1 MTPRR
6 AFSAIAAALF
16 TTALAAVPAQASAGD
31 AIAKGSVGTVNATV
45 AGEAVTVDAIAP
57 CDTVGPPQGSSGEVA
72 VDGFVTF
79 TSGTSTCTVNDAG
92 EIASVEVKG
101 GRLRIDALR
110 DHGGPRIRLSS
121 YEARCNTTLT
131 GSSSWVQF
139 SGASGFAVPENLPAN
154 HVVTI
159 PGASGQ
165 PPLATIT
172 LNETIVPSPAD
183 GSMTV
188 NLMHVRL
195 FPQGGPD
202 SGDIVVGSVH
212 CAPVD

>member
-1 MTPRR
+1 MTRR
-6 AFSAIAAALF
+6 RTLSSIAAALC
-16 TTALAAVPAQASAGD
+16 TIALGVVPAQASPGD
-31 AIAKGSVGTVNATV
+31 ALAKGAAGSVNATV
-45 AGEAVTVDAIAP
+45 DGEAVTVGAVAP
-57 CDTVGPPQGSSGEVA
+57 CDTAGPPQGSSGEVA
-72 VDGFVTF
+72 VTGVVTF
-79 TSGTSTCTVNDAG
+79 GSATSTCTVDAAG
-92 EIASVEVKG
+92 ELASVEVKG
-101 GRLRIDALR
+101 GRLRIDALL
-110 DHGGPRIRLSS
+110 DHGGPRIRLYS
-121 YEARCNTTLT
+121 YMARCNTTLT
-131 GSSSWVQF
+131 GSSSRVQF
-139 SGASGFAVPENLPAN
+139 SGASGFEVPSELPAN
-154 HVVTI
+154 HVITI

-202 SGDIVVGSVH
+202 KGDIVVGTVH

>member
-1 MTPRR
+1 MTPRLR
-6 AFSAIAAALF
+6 LSTIAAVLL
-16 TTALAAVPAQASAGD
+16 TLAAGAVSAQASPGD
-31 AIAKGSVGTVNATV
+31 AIAKGTVGTVDATV
-45 AGEAVTVDAIAP
+45 AGEPVSVDPIAP
-57 CDTVGPPQGSSGEVA
+57 CDTAGPPQGSSGQVS
-72 VDGFVTF
+72 VDGFITF
-79 TSGTSTCTVNDAG
+79 TSGSSKCTVNDAG
-92 EIASVEVKG
+92 ELASVEVTG
-101 GRLRIDALR
+101 GRFRLDALR

-121 YEARCNTTLT
+121 YTVRCQTTLT

-139 SGASGFAVPENLPAN
+139 SGASGFEVPAELPAN

-159 PGASGQ
+159 PGEAGQ

-188 NLMHVRL
+188 NLMHIRL

-212 CAPVD
+212 CAPVE

>member
-1 MTPRR
+1 MTLRR
-6 AFSAIAAALF
+6 TLSTVAATLL
-16 TTALAAVPAQASAGD
+16 TLTLGAAPAHAGPGD
-31 AIAKGSVGTVNATV
+31 AYARGTAGTVAATIEG
-45 AGEAVTVDAIAP
+45 APVTVDAVAP
-57 CDTVGPPQGSSGEVA
+57 CDTVGPPQGGSGDVSVAGVVTFGGASSRCA
-72 VDGFVTF
+72 VD
-79 TSGTSTCTVNDAG
+79 DAG
-92 EIASVEVKG
+92 ELASVEVTG
-101 GRLRIDALR
+101 GRFRFDALR
-110 DHGGPRIRLSS
+110 EYGGPRIRLAS
-121 YEARCNTTLT
+121 YSARCNTTLT

-139 SGASGFAVPENLPAN
+139 SGASGFSVPEDLPAN

-159 PGASGQ
+159 PGRGGQ

-188 NLMHVRL
+188 NLMHIRL

-202 SGDIVVGSVH
+202 RGDVVVGSVH

>member
-6 AFSAIAAALF
+6 TLSAIAAALF
-16 TTALAAVPAQASAGD
+16 TLALAVVPAQASPGD
-31 AIAKGSVGTVNATV
+31 AFAKGSSGAVDATI
-45 AGEAVTVDAIAP
+45 AGEPVTVDAIAP
-57 CDTVGPPQGSSGEVA
+57 CDTEGPPQGSSGEVS
-72 VDGFVTF
+72 VSGVVTF
-79 TSGTSTCTVNDAG
+79 ASGASECTVNDAG
-92 EIASVEVKG
+92 ELASVEVTG
-101 GRLRIDALR
+101 GRLRVDALR
-110 DHGGPRIRLSS
+110 DHGGPRIRLAS
-121 YEARCNTTLT
+121 YEARCHTTLT

-139 SGASGFAVPENLPAN
+139 SGASGFDVPEDLPAN

-159 PGASGQ
+159 PGEDGE

-188 NLMHVRL
+188 NLMHIRL